1 MKRKVNIMKKM
12 INLTAEGLAVILGV
26 IGLFVFVISNDW
38 LAMSWGIGL
47 IFISAGISLDREFE

>member
-1 MKRKVNIMKKM
+1 MKKM